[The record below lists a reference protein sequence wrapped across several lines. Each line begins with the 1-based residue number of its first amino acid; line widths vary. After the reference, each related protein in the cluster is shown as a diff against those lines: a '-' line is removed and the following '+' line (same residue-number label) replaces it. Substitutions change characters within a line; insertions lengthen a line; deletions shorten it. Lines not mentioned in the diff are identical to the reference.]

1 MFATG
6 YQSYSVKL
14 ELDSLEAKWLKNIM
28 QNPLHDQSY
37 GEESKLNRVMREKFF
52 NALKEAGVEE

>member
-1 MFATG
+1 
-6 YQSYSVKL
+6 
-14 ELDSLEAKWLKNIM
+14 M